1 MAFDF
6 HILVTCVI
14 IFFARIVDVSVGT
27 IRIISIVQGRMK
39 TAFVLGFV
47 EVSIWLLVIST
58 VMGELKENPVL
69 AVFYALGYASGNVV
83 GIKIEKMLS
92 MGNGLLRMI
101 CFNHGEEV
109 VKRINEMGYK
119 VIVFHGSESDRP
131 VMEIEIPCRR
141 NEIASLVEMARQFEP
156 ELYYVTE
163 SIGLSPK
170 MKLPVMQPPTGW
182 RAVFKRK

>member
-1 MAFDF
+1 MTLDTN
-6 HILVTCVI
+6 IVITCIVI
-14 IFFARIVDVSVGT
+14 FLARIVDVSVGT

-39 TAFVLGFV
+39 TAFVLGFI

-58 VMGELKENPVL
+58 VMNELKEKPIL
-69 AVFYALGYASGNVV
+69 AIFYALGYASGNVV

-109 VKRINEMGYK
+109 VKRINDMGYK
-119 VIVFHGSESDRP
+119 VIVFHGSEHERP

-141 NEIASLVEMARQFEP
+141 NEISSLVEMARQYEP
-156 ELYYVTE
+156 ELYFVTE